1 MIHSIDPAACT
12 GCGTCTKTCPL
23 DVFRLE
29 PAQEALSPCMAA
41 CPAGVDIRGNHYLI
55 QQGHL
60 GEAARRYRS
69 VQPFPAITG
78 RVCFHPCEKKC
89 ARNHVD
95 EAVNI
100 NAVEQIM
107 GDWDLKAPLEKPARR
122 RGPEPFR
129 PETVGIQSRHAGP
142 RNDGQPQGTHG
153 RRRASRRPL
162 GP

>member
-12 GCGTCTKTCPL
+12 GCGTCTNTCPL

-69 VQPFPAITG
+69 VQPFPAITAG
-78 RVCFHPCEKKC
+78 YVS
-89 ARNHVD
+89 
-95 EAVNI
+95 I
-100 NAVEQIM
+100 
-107 GDWDLKAPLEKPARR
+107 PARKSAPGTMWTR
-122 RGPEPFR
+122 R
-129 PETVGIQSRHAGP
+129 
-142 RNDGQPQGTHG
+142 
-153 RRRASRRPL
+153 
-162 GP
+162 